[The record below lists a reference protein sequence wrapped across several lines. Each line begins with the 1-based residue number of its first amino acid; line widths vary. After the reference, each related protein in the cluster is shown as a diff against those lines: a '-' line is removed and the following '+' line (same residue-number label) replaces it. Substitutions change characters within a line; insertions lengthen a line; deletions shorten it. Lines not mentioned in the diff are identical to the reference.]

1 MLADAGFSWHYPLY
15 VAGKN
20 DDWAVVVWEQQGKRT
35 IAVAVFTDEQ
45 AARHYNSHRP
55 PVPLLQFNDADRFR
69 DFLGT
74 VTKKSV
80 PIAFVSAVEEQLKIE
95 FVAASAE
102 ILAELLRADCA

>member
-1 MLADAGFSWHYPLY
+1 MLADAGFFRNFSLY
-15 VAGKN
+15 VAGEN
-20 DDWAVVVWEQQGKRT
+20 DDWAVVVWEQQGKIT
-35 IAVAVFTDEQ
+35 IAVAVFTNEQ

-55 PVPLLQFNDADRFR
+55 PVPLLQLNDADRFR

-80 PIAFVSAVEEQLKIE
+80 PVAFVNAVEEQLKIE
-95 FVAASAE
+95 YVAASTE